1 MSMDISFIVNSVIG
15 EPPRLGELENPSVYV
30 YEMDVNGNRMDLVLP
45 CTIMDPS
52 MVSYSWYR
60 DNQPFTP
67 DIVDMNGTLTIFN
80 ITEGESASTGGVEY
94 FCVASKAIGKNTYT
108 ASIRSKT
115 ITVFYAGKL

>member
-1 MSMDISFIVNSVIG
+1 MVG
-15 EPPRLGELENPSVYV
+15 EPPRQGELENPSVYV
-30 YEMDVNGNRMDLVLP
+30 YEMDVSGNRMDLVLP
-45 CTIMDPS
+45 CTIMDPTP

-67 DIVDMNGTLTIFN
+67 DMVDMTGTLTVFN
-80 ITEGESASTGGVEY
+80 ITEGESASTDGVEY
-94 FCVASKAIGKNTYT
+94 FCVASKTIRKNNYT